1 MLKAA
6 WHWYSDCSV
15 VNDLLVEPG
24 CTPLYVE
31 LPSAWDSVDGDCG
44 FFSRE
49 VSFFGTLVYKNE

>member
-15 VNDLLVEPG
+15 VNDHLVEPDR
-24 CTPLYVE
+24 TPLYVE

-44 FFSRE
+44 FF
-49 VSFFGTLVYKNE
+49 FAGGLLFWDFGIQK